1 MASGVKNRIAERP
14 FYGFCVIPE
23 WGVFGLDFFIV
34 CFSRIFLKM
43 SRYIRITKPNLGNKA
58 SLLILSV
65 YLECI
70 DTVYK
75 GVLNKL

>member
-1 MASGVKNRIAERP
+1 ML
-14 FYGFCVIPE
+14 
-23 WGVFGLDFFIV
+23 GLDYIFIV
-34 CFSRIFLKM
+34 CFSRIFLEM
-43 SRYIRITKPNLGNKA
+43 RRYIRITKPNLGNKA

>member
-1 MASGVKNRIAERP
+1 ML
-14 FYGFCVIPE
+14 
-23 WGVFGLDFFIV
+23 GLDYFYSMFFED
-34 CFSRIFLKM
+34 FLEM
-43 SRYIRITKPNLGNKA
+43 RRYIRITKPNLGNKA

-65 YLECI
+65 YFIEKYGLYICI